1 MVIIEEL
8 EETEFVMDSTPCSPE
23 TISDS
28 LLPMTPEETTT
39 RAEDTSFSTRNKKD
53 LTNEQRL
60 AIYNFLLLKESNKGK
75 LQRGSVPMAAQL
87 FSVSETTV
95 KRIWK
100 LGKESQGQN
109 LPVDVSSRKPTRVGR
124 KAVEVDLSKI
134 PEIPLQPRTS
144 IRTLA
149 KALNVSASTLHRQ
162 MKKAGRSW

>member
-39 RAEDTSFSTRNKKD
+39 RAEDTSFSTRNKKN

-60 AIYNFLLLKESNKGK
+60 AIYHFLLKESNKGR
-75 LQRGSVPMAAQL
+75 LQKGSVPMAAEL
-87 FSVSETTV
+87 FSVSEMTI

-100 LGKESQGQN
+100 RGKESRGQN
-109 LPVDVSSRKPTRVGR
+109 LPVDVSSRKPTRVGG
-124 KAVEVDLSKI
+124 KAIEVDLSKI
-134 PEIPLQPRTS
+134 PEIPLQPRPS

-149 KALNVSASTLHRQ
+149 KALNVSATTLHRR
-162 MKKAGRSW
+162 MKQAGRSW